1 MVGRN
6 VHYVLPAVLL
16 NGVVGGLG
24 RAAGR
29 AARRP
34 RRVPAP
40 PGFRG
45 CTDLPEYCAVRLA
58 APFHSRPIVDP
69 SGVIQFHFGKK
80 PLSAGRF
87 QRMGDKML

>member
-69 SGVIQFHFGKK
+69 SGVI
-80 PLSAGRF
+80 
-87 QRMGDKML
+87 